1 MTAAQGTVM
10 SSAKAENRTVR
21 ANPEQYVSFT
31 LGSEQYG
38 VDVTRVQEIKGFDS
52 VTRVPYAPAF
62 VLGVVNLRGAIV
74 PVIDLRMRFGLKHVP
89 YDSTTVIVVVRIGGA
104 RGERIAGLVVDA
116 VNEVHHIAPDLIRP
130 PPQLAGM
137 VEQSHVRGIA
147 DIDGKLLMLLD
158 IESLVTSSIAA

>member
-1 MTAAQGTVM
+1 MTSVQETVM
-10 SSAKAENRTVR
+10 SSADAEHRTVR
-21 ANPEQYVSFT
+21 TNPEQYVSFT

-52 VTRVPYAPAF
+52 VTRVPSAPAC

-74 PVIDLRMRFGLKHVP
+74 PVIDLRLRFGLKQVADH
-89 YDSTTVIVVVRIGGA
+89 STTVIVVVRVGVA
-104 RGERIAGLVVDA
+104 RAERTAGLVVDA

-130 PPQLAGM
+130 PPQLARLAA
-137 VEQSHVRGIA
+137 QSHVRGIA

-158 IESLVTSSIAA
+158 IEALVTSSIAA

>member
-1 MTAAQGTVM
+1 M
-10 SSAKAENRTVR
+10 SSVKTENRSVS

-38 VDVTRVQEIKGFDS
+38 VDVARVQEIKGFDS

-74 PVIDLRMRFGLKHVP
+74 PVIDLRMRFGLKQVP
-89 YDSTTVIVVVRIGGA
+89 YDSTTVIVVVRIGAA

-116 VNEVHHIAPDLIRP
+116 VNEVHHIAADLIRP
-130 PPQLAGM
+130 PPPLAGM

-147 DIDGKLLMLLD
+147 DIDGRLLMLLD

>member
-1 MTAAQGTVM
+1 M
-10 SSAKAENRTVR
+10 SR
-21 ANPEQYVSFT
+21 ANSENGSAHANPGQYVSFT

-38 VDVTRVQEIKGFDS
+38 VDVTRVQEIRGFEPA
-52 VTRVPYAPAF
+52 TRVPYAPVF
-62 VLGVVNLRGAIV
+62 ILGVVNLRGAIV
-74 PVIDLRMRFGLKHVP
+74 PVIDLRMRFGLKHVA
-89 YDSTTVIVVVRIGGA
+89 YDSTTVIVVVRIGAG

-116 VNEVHHIAPDLIRP
+116 VKEVHHIARDLIRA

-147 DIDGKLLMLLD
+147 DVDGRLLMLLD